1 MANKFINKKLNLTT
15 TDNTTLFTVPDF
27 TQSVIRSILVSE
39 YAGSGSTITVT
50 LTDASSNV
58 FNLFTTKTIAS
69 NTTTELLTNPLIL
82 EEKEVLKVQAANANR
97 FINKKVK
104 LTTTDNTTIFTV
116 PTATT
121 SIVRSILVSEYA
133 GSGSSITVTLTDSS
147 STVFNLFTSK
157 AIASNATTEL
167 LTNPL
172 ILQENEILKVQAA
185 DANRLQVIV
194 SILEVQP
201 RTVLGGA
208 AS

>member
-1 MANKFINKKLNLTT
+1 M
-15 TDNTTLFTVPDF
+15 
-27 TQSVIRSILVSE
+27 
-39 YAGSGSTITVT
+39 
-50 LTDASSNV
+50 
-58 FNLFTTKTIAS
+58 
-69 NTTTELLTNPLIL
+69 
-82 EEKEVLKVQAANANR
+82 ANR
-97 FINKKVK
+97 FINKKIK
-104 LTTTDNTTIFTV
+104 LTSTDNTTVFTV

-147 STVFNLFTSK
+147 STIFNLFTSK
-157 AIASNATTEL
+157 SVSSNTTTEL

-172 ILQENEILKVQAA
+172 ILQENEILKAQAA
-185 DANRLQVIV
+185 DANRIQVIV

>member
-1 MANKFINKKLNLTT
+1 M
-15 TDNTTLFTVPDF
+15 
-27 TQSVIRSILVSE
+27 S
-39 YAGSGSTITVT
+39 
-50 LTDASSNV
+50 
-58 FNLFTTKTIAS
+58 
-69 NTTTELLTNPLIL
+69 
-82 EEKEVLKVQAANANR
+82 NR

-104 LTTTDNTTIFTV
+104 LTTTDNTTLFTV

-133 GSGSSITVTLTDSS
+133 GSGSSITVTLTDSDS
-147 STVFNLFTSK
+147 VAFNLFTSK
-157 AIASNATTEL
+157 TIASNATTEL

-172 ILQENEILKVQAA
+172 ILQENEILKAQAA
-185 DANRLQVIV
+185 DANRIQVIV

>member
-1 MANKFINKKLNLTT
+1 
-15 TDNTTLFTVPDF
+15 
-27 TQSVIRSILVSE
+27 
-39 YAGSGSTITVT
+39 
-50 LTDASSNV
+50 
-58 FNLFTTKTIAS
+58 
-69 NTTTELLTNPLIL
+69 
-82 EEKEVLKVQAANANR
+82 
-97 FINKKVK
+97 
-104 LTTTDNTTIFTV
+104 V

-133 GSGSSITVTLTDSS
+133 GSGSSITITLTDSD

>member
-1 MANKFINKKLNLTT
+1 M
-15 TDNTTLFTVPDF
+15 
-27 TQSVIRSILVSE
+27 
-39 YAGSGSTITVT
+39 
-50 LTDASSNV
+50 
-58 FNLFTTKTIAS
+58 
-69 NTTTELLTNPLIL
+69 
-82 EEKEVLKVQAANANR
+82 ANR
-97 FINKKVK
+97 FINKKIK
-104 LTTTDNTTIFTV
+104 LTSTDNTTVFTV

-133 GSGSSITVTLTDSS
+133 GSGSSITVTLTDSD

-157 AIASNATTEL
+157 SVSSNTTTEL
-167 LTNPL
+167 LSNPL

-185 DANRLQVIV
+185 DANRLQVIA

>member
-1 MANKFINKKLNLTT
+1 M
-15 TDNTTLFTVPDF
+15 
-27 TQSVIRSILVSE
+27 
-39 YAGSGSTITVT
+39 
-50 LTDASSNV
+50 
-58 FNLFTTKTIAS
+58 
-69 NTTTELLTNPLIL
+69 
-82 EEKEVLKVQAANANR
+82 ANR

-104 LTTTDNTTIFTV
+104 LTTTDNTTLFTV

-133 GSGSSITVTLTDSS
+133 RSGSSVTVTLTDSDS
-147 STVFNLFTSK
+147 VAFNLFTSK
-157 AIASNATTEL
+157 TIASNATTEL

-185 DANRLQVIV
+185 DANRLQVIA

>member
-97 FINKKVK
+97 
-104 LTTTDNTTIFTV
+104 
-116 PTATT
+116 
-121 SIVRSILVSEYA
+121 
-133 GSGSSITVTLTDSS
+133 
-147 STVFNLFTSK
+147 
-157 AIASNATTEL
+157 
-167 LTNPL
+167 
-172 ILQENEILKVQAA
+172 
-185 DANRLQVIV
+185 LQVLA
-194 SILEVQP
+194 SILEIQP
-201 RTVLGGA
+201 RTVVGGVG
-208 AS
+208 ASKCRY